1 MSDLQHLQIVGCRLK
16 EKKHCSQEPL
26 EFLGTAYSV
35 FHNCLTI
42 LLKECLS
49 TRVEP
54 VQLLSA
60 LIQEHSGEDFKIE
73 NDSFLKE
80 SVSIPIWRM
89 HANVQC
95 RISNSE
101 KC

>member
-1 MSDLQHLQIVGCRLK
+1 MSDPRKPKIANYWLK

-35 FHNCLTI
+35 FHTCLMI
-42 LLKECLS
+42 LFEECLS

-60 LIQEHSGEDFKIE
+60 LIQEHCGEDFNIE
-73 NDSFLKE
+73 NDSFL
-80 SVSIPIWRM
+80 
-89 HANVQC
+89 
-95 RISNSE
+95 
-101 KC
+101 